1 MEFAF
6 SSLYSR
12 CTSTSFQILDS
23 GVTSHNVIDQ
33 SMIINFEMKKIF
45 GGEAKQNPWDST

>member
-12 CTSTSFQILDS
+12 CTSTSLR
-23 GVTSHNVIDQ
+23 IDWDY
-33 SMIINFEMKKIF
+33 SLSCLYIIIHW
-45 GGEAKQNPWDST
+45 QRV